1 MIFKPSATVAAI
13 IERDGEFLTVE
24 EYNRDGQAVFTQPAG
39 HLEAGESLLDAVV
52 REVREETGWLFRP
65 EAVVG
70 CYRWINPLSGVTQ
83 LRMTF
88 CGTALEHDPELPL
101 DHGIIATHWLS
112 RAALADKG
120 ERLRN
125 PLVMQSLDDYLAGRR
140 HTLDL
145 LCDVP

>member
-1 MIFKPSATVAAI
+1 MTFRPFATVAAI
-13 IERDGEFLTVE
+13 IERDGQFLTVE
-24 EYNRDGQAVFTQPAG
+24 ELNREGQAVFTQPAG
-39 HLEAGESLLDAVV
+39 HLEAEESLLDAVV

-65 EAVVG
+65 EALVG
-70 CYRWINPLSGVTQ
+70 CYRWTNQLNGITQ

-112 RAALADKG
+112 RAALAAKG
-120 ERLRN
+120 EQLRN
-125 PLVMQSLDDYLAGRR
+125 PLVMLCLDDYLAGVR
-140 HTLDL
+140 HDLGL